1 MDGSNR
7 MSDNKKY
14 YYMRLKDNFFD
25 DETMVILESMPDGY
39 LYSNIL
45 LKLYLKSI
53 KSDGKLMFNDY
64 IPYNAQMIATI
75 TRHSVGVVEKALNI
89 FQEMGLIEV
98 LDNGTIYMLNI
109 QSYIGQ
115 SSTEADRIRK
125 YRNKIS
131 TEKAKGVQ
139 MYEKCTP
146 EIEKEK
152 ELEIDTEIEK
162 DIYKD
167 DFLTKVT
174 DIVDYLNAKADTKF
188 KSSSKKTKS
197 LIHARF
203 EDGFTVD
210 DFYTVIDKKCEEWKG
225 TEWEKY
231 IRPETLFGTKFEGY
245 LNQKNNKNEDLFS
258 QVLKGETVIY
268 DENGNDINSENAESS
283 LSKLFSNYF

>member
-1 MDGSNR
+1 MGVK

-14 YYMRLKDNFFD
+14 YYMRLKDNFFE

-45 LKLYLKSI
+45 LKLYLKSV
-53 KSDGKLMFNDY
+53 KSEGKLMFNDY
-64 IPYNAQMIATI
+64 IPYNPQMIATI
-75 TRHSVGVVEKALNI
+75 TRHSVGVVEKALKI
-89 FQEMGLIEV
+89 FKDMGLIEI
-98 LDNGTIYMLNI
+98 LDDGTIYMLNI
-109 QSYIGQ
+109 QSYIGK
-115 SSTEADRIRK
+115 SSTEADRIRN

-174 DIVDYLNAKADTKF
+174 DIVDYLNSKADTKF

-283 LSKLFSNYF
+283 LSSLFPKYF

>member
-1 MDGSNR
+1 

-14 YYMRLKDNFFD
+14 YYMRLKDNFFE

-45 LKLYLKSI
+45 LKLYLKSV

-64 IPYNAQMIATI
+64 IPYNPQMIATI
-75 TRHSVGVVEKALNI
+75 TRHSVGVVEKALKI
-89 FQEMGLIEV
+89 FKDMGLIEI
-98 LDNGTIYMLNI
+98 LDDGTIYMLNI
-109 QSYIGQ
+109 QSYIGK
-115 SSTEADRIRK
+115 SSTEADRIRN

-146 EIEKEK
+146 EIEKEIEK
-152 ELEIDTEIEK
+152 ELDIEIEK

-167 DFLTKVT
+167 DFLAKVT

-203 EDGFTVD
+203 EDGFSVD

-268 DENGNDINSENAESS
+268 DENGDNINSENAESS
-283 LSKLFSNYF
+283 LSQLFPKYF

>member
-1 MDGSNR
+1 

-45 LKLYLKSI
+45 LKLYLKSV

-64 IPYNAQMIATI
+64 IPYNPQMIATI
-75 TRHSVGVVEKALNI
+75 TRHSVGVVEKALKI
-89 FQEMGLIEV
+89 FKDMGLIEI
-98 LDNGTIYMLNI
+98 LDDGTIYMLNI
-109 QSYIGQ
+109 QSYIGK
-115 SSTEADRIRK
+115 SSTEADRIRN

-146 EIEKEK
+146 EIEIEKEK
-152 ELEIDTEIEK
+152 ELDIEIES
-162 DIYKD
+162 DIYKG

-188 KSSSKKTKS
+188 KSSSKKTKY

-283 LSKLFSNYF
+283 LSSLFPKYF

>member
-1 MDGSNR
+1 MGVN

-14 YYMRLKDNFFD
+14 YYMRLKDNFFE

-45 LKLYLKSI
+45 LKLYLKSV

-64 IPYNAQMIATI
+64 IPYNPQMIATI
-75 TRHSVGVVEKALNI
+75 TRHSVGVVEKALKI
-89 FQEMGLIEV
+89 FKDMGLIEI
-98 LDNGTIYMLNI
+98 LDDGTIYMLNI
-109 QSYIGQ
+109 QSYIGK
-115 SSTEADRIRK
+115 SSTEADRIRN

-146 EIEKEK
+146 EIEKEIEK
-152 ELEIDTEIEK
+152 ELDIDIEK
-162 DIYKD
+162 DIYKG
-167 DFLTKVT
+167 DFLAKVT

-203 EDGFTVD
+203 EDGFSVD

-225 TEWEKY
+225 TEWEKFL
-231 IRPETLFGTKFEGY
+231 RPETLFGTKFEGY

-268 DENGNDINSENAESS
+268 DENGDNINSENAESS
-283 LSKLFSNYF
+283 LSQLFPKYF

>member
-1 MDGSNR
+1 

-14 YYMRLKDNFFD
+14 YYMRLKDNFFE

-45 LKLYLKSI
+45 LKLYLKSV

-64 IPYNAQMIATI
+64 IPYNPQMIATI
-75 TRHSVGVVEKALNI
+75 TRHSVGVVEKALKI
-89 FQEMGLIEV
+89 FKDMGLIEI
-98 LDNGTIYMLNI
+98 LDDGTIYMLNI
-109 QSYIGQ
+109 QSYIGK
-115 SSTEADRIRK
+115 SSTEADRIRN

-146 EIEKEK
+146 EIEIEKEK
-152 ELEIDTEIEK
+152 ELDIEIEK
-162 DIYKD
+162 DIYKG

-203 EDGFTVD
+203 EDGFNVD

-225 TEWEKY
+225 TEFEKFL
-231 IRPETLFGTKFEGY
+231 RPETLFGTKFEGY

-268 DENGNDINSENAESS
+268 DENGDNINSENAESS
-283 LSKLFSNYF
+283 LSNLFPKYF

>member
-1 MDGSNR
+1 

-14 YYMRLKDNFFD
+14 YYMRLKDNFFE

-45 LKLYLKSI
+45 LKLYLKSV
-53 KSDGKLMFNDY
+53 KSEGKLMFNDY
-64 IPYNAQMIATI
+64 IPYNPQMIATI
-75 TRHSVGVVEKALNI
+75 TRHSVGVVEKALKI
-89 FQEMGLIEV
+89 FKDMGLIEI
-98 LDNGTIYMLNI
+98 LDDGTIYMLNI
-109 QSYIGQ
+109 QSYIGK
-115 SSTEADRIRK
+115 SSTEADRIRN

-174 DIVDYLNAKADTKF
+174 DIVDYLNSKADTKF

-283 LSKLFSNYF
+283 LSSLFPKYF

>member
-1 MDGSNR
+1 

-14 YYMRLKDNFFD
+14 YYMRLKDNFFE

-45 LKLYLKSI
+45 LKLYLKSV

-64 IPYNAQMIATI
+64 IPYNPQMIATI
-75 TRHSVGVVEKALNI
+75 TRHSVGVVEKALKI
-89 FQEMGLIEV
+89 FKDMGLIEI
-98 LDNGTIYMLNI
+98 LDDGTIYMLNI
-109 QSYIGQ
+109 QSYIGK
-115 SSTEADRIRK
+115 SSTEADRIRN

-146 EIEKEK
+146 EIEKEIEK
-152 ELEIDTEIEK
+152 ELDIEIEK

-197 LIHARF
+197 LIHARL
-203 EDGFTVD
+203 EDGFNVD

-225 TEWEKY
+225 TEWEKFL
-231 IRPETLFGTKFEGY
+231 RPETLFGTKFEGY

-268 DENGNDINSENAESS
+268 DENGDNINSENAESS
-283 LSKLFSNYF
+283 LSQLFPKYF

>member
-1 MDGSNR
+1 

-14 YYMRLKDNFFD
+14 YYMRLKDNFFE

-45 LKLYLKSI
+45 LKLYLKSV

-64 IPYNAQMIATI
+64 IPYNPQMIATI
-75 TRHSVGVVEKALNI
+75 TRHSVGVVEKALKI
-89 FQEMGLIEV
+89 FKDMGLIEI
-98 LDNGTIYMLNI
+98 LDDGTIYMLNI
-109 QSYIGQ
+109 QSYIGK
-115 SSTEADRIRK
+115 SSTEADRIRN

-203 EDGFTVD
+203 EDGFNVD

-268 DENGNDINSENAESS
+268 DENGDNINSENAESS
-283 LSKLFSNYF
+283 LSQLFPKYF

>member
-1 MDGSNR
+1 

-14 YYMRLKDNFFD
+14 YYMRLKDNFFE

-45 LKLYLKSI
+45 LKLYLKSV

-64 IPYNAQMIATI
+64 IPYNPQMIATI
-75 TRHSVGVVEKALNI
+75 TRHSVGVVEKALKI
-89 FQEMGLIEV
+89 FKDMGLIEI
-98 LDNGTIYMLNI
+98 LDDGTIYMLNI
-109 QSYIGQ
+109 QSYIGK
-115 SSTEADRIRK
+115 SSTEADRKRN
-125 YRNKIS
+125 YRSKIEG
-131 TEKAKGVQ
+131 EKAKLGQ
-139 MYEKCTP
+139 MSRPMSQKRPP
-146 EIEKEK
+146 EIEKEIEK
-152 ELEIDTEIEK
+152 ELDIEIES
-162 DIYKD
+162 DIYKG
-167 DFLTKVT
+167 DFLAKVT

-225 TEWEKY
+225 TEFEKFL
-231 IRPETLFGTKFEGY
+231 RPETLFGTKFEGY

-258 QVLKGETVIY
+258 QILKGETVIY

-283 LSKLFSNYF
+283 LSSLFPKYF

>member
-1 MDGSNR
+1 

-14 YYMRLKDNFFD
+14 YYMRLKDNFFE
-25 DETMVILESMPDGY
+25 DETMVILESMQDGY

-45 LKLYLKSI
+45 LKLYLKSV

-64 IPYNAQMIATI
+64 IPYNPQMIATI
-75 TRHSVGVVEKALNI
+75 TRHSVGVVEKALKI
-89 FQEMGLIEV
+89 FKDMGLIEI
-98 LDNGTIYMLNI
+98 LDDGTIYMLNI
-109 QSYIGQ
+109 QSYIGK
-115 SSTEADRIRK
+115 SSTEADRIRN

-139 MYEKCTP
+139 MYGKCTP
-146 EIEKEK
+146 EIEIEKEK
-152 ELEIDTEIEK
+152 ELDIEIEK
-162 DIYKD
+162 DIYID

-174 DIVDYLNAKADTKF
+174 DIVDYLNSKADTKF
-188 KSSSKKTKS
+188 KPSSKKTKS

-203 EDGFTVD
+203 EDGFNVN

-225 TEWEKY
+225 TEFEKFL
-231 IRPETLFGTKFEGY
+231 RPETLFGTKFEGY

-258 QVLKGETVIY
+258 QILKGETVIY

-283 LSKLFSNYF
+283 LSNLFPKYF

>member
-1 MDGSNR
+1 

-14 YYMRLKDNFFD
+14 YYMRLKDNFFE

-45 LKLYLKSI
+45 LKLYLKSV

-64 IPYNAQMIATI
+64 IPYNPQMIATI
-75 TRHSVGVVEKALNI
+75 TRHSVGVVEKALKI
-89 FQEMGLIEV
+89 FKDMGLIEI
-98 LDNGTIYMLNI
+98 LDDGTIYMLNI
-109 QSYIGQ
+109 QSYIGK
-115 SSTEADRIRK
+115 SSTEADRKRN
-125 YRNKIS
+125 YRNKIDC
-131 TEKAKGVQ
+131 EKAKLGQ
-139 MYEKCTP
+139 MSQPMSQKRPPEI

-152 ELEIDTEIEK
+152 ELDIEIEK

-197 LIHARF
+197 LIHARL
-203 EDGFTVD
+203 EDGFNVD

-268 DENGNDINSENAESS
+268 DENGDNINSENAESS
-283 LSKLFSNYF
+283 LSQLFPKYF

>member
-1 MDGSNR
+1 

-14 YYMRLKDNFFD
+14 YYMRLKDNFFE

-45 LKLYLKSI
+45 LKLYLKSV
-53 KSDGKLMFNDY
+53 KSEGKLMFNDY
-64 IPYNAQMIATI
+64 IPYNPQMIATI
-75 TRHSVGVVEKALNI
+75 TRHSVGVVEKALKI
-89 FQEMGLIEV
+89 FKDMGLIEI
-98 LDNGTIYMLNI
+98 LDDGTIYMLNI
-109 QSYIGQ
+109 QSYIGK
-115 SSTEADRIRK
+115 SSTEADRIRN

-174 DIVDYLNAKADTKF
+174 DIVDYLNSKADTKF

-210 DFYTVIDKKCEEWKG
+210 DFYTVIDKKCDEWLY
-225 TEWEKY
+225 TDMAKY
-231 IRPETLFGTKFEGY
+231 LRPETLFGTKFEGY
-245 LNQKNNKNEDLFS
+245 LNQKNNQSKKEGSLFERIA
-258 QVLKGETVIY
+258 KGEVT
-268 DENGNDINSENAESS
+268 INYESTGDSDNTDDVTSELS
-283 LSKLFSNYF
+283 LPF